1 MITEMEEFIKDLWV
15 LLINRVGGPL
25 TFRFFVAP
33 VVVSIFAIRAGLRD
47 AKKGRDPFF
56 YVLLHNT
63 AHRKFLLRHGW
74 KEIARVFIVMTVI
87 DTIYQII
94 VFQWVFPGQV
104 LIVATFLAV
113 LPYLLMRGLVTR
125 IGNAIIRRR
134 KQSKL

>member
-1 MITEMEEFIKDLWV
+1 MEEFLEHLWA
-15 LLINRVGGPL
+15 LLISRVGGPF

-33 VVVSIFAIRAGLRD
+33 IVVSTFAIRAGLRD

-56 YVLLHNT
+56 YVLLHNK
-63 AHRKFLLRHGW
+63 AHRKYLFRHGW

-87 DTIYQII
+87 DVIYQII
-94 VFQWVFPGQV
+94 VFRWVFPGQV

-125 IGNAIIRRR
+125 IEKAIIRRR